1 MHLTWRSKN
10 IMNILFPSHMSKS
23 IGSDCFLCICC
34 VGAPQI
40 KHKVK
45 KMYQQYMVPL
55 PFFLFLFVLS
65 FLVTGF
71 TPVTSSP
78 RGWSWHCTYVT
89 RWVMHE
95 HFHFIVWLNVAFP
108 HLQLEQMM
116 DYKPFIFIDRWIN
129 YVPQWH
135 AKALH
140 CTLQE
145 V

>member
-1 MHLTWRSKN
+1 MHLTVGNPK
-10 IMNILFPSHMSKS
+10 ILWTYYFPVTCQNLQEVTVFFVFS
-23 IGSDCFLCICC
+23 
-34 VGAPQI
+34 VGVPQI
-40 KHKVK
+40 KRKVK
-45 KMYQQYMVPL
+45 KMCQQYMVPL
-55 PFFLFLFVLS
+55 PFFTFLFVLS

-78 RGWSWHCTYVT
+78 RVWSWHCTYVT

-95 HFHFIVWLNVAFP
+95 HFLFIVRLNVAFP
-108 HLQLEQMM
+108 HLQLERVM
-116 DYKPFIFIDRWIN
+116 DCKPFIFIDRWIN